1 MNYFD
6 LTGNQIEVLMESHNT
21 FVKEEYVVTNRTWFL
36 NWLADNWNSEEDY
49 IEISANETISGNSII
64 LEIWNMWILVN

>member
-64 LEIWNMWILVN
+64 LEI